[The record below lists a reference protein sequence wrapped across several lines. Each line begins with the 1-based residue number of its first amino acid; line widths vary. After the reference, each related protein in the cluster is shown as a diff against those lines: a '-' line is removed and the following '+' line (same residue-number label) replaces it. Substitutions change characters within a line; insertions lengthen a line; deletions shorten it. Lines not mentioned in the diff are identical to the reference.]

1 VRALEARDE
10 ARSEARDETRGQA
23 CGVACGVATGGAAE
37 DLAGPR
43 AGGDLFLVDS
53 VLLEQLELIAR
64 DRAAGSRACARYRSI
79 EPRSVHTAG
88 VSA

>member
-1 VRALEARDE
+1 
-10 ARSEARDETRGQA
+10 
-23 CGVACGVATGGAAE
+23 VACGVATGGAAE

-64 DRAAGSRACARYRSI
+64 EGGGQS
-79 EPRSVHTAG
+79 G
-88 VSA
+88 VRQIQIN

>member
-1 VRALEARDE
+1 MRRTTDGQQ
-10 ARSEARDETRGQA
+10 TRGQA

-64 DRAAGSRACARYRSI
+64 EGGGQS
-79 EPRSVHTAG
+79 G
-88 VSA
+88 VRQIQIN